1 MQPDYGA
8 LSGPT
13 GPPPAPPQ
21 AQAPTSTAYYD
32 DIVED
37 AYAMVLYDF
46 DALQDGDLSLRVRIV
61 FILIQL

>member
-8 LSGPT
+8 LRGSH

-21 AQAPTSTAYYD
+21 AQAPVSTAYYD
-32 DIVED
+32 EIVED

-46 DALQDGDLSLRVRIV
+46 DALQDGDLSLRVRI
-61 FILIQL
+61 FFMLI